1 MHLFSVYSI
10 GIPLFLE
17 NKSYPAIP
25 IPRKRKSV
33 TIPTITSGSGQKVKP
48 LGGNIGGQK
57 PVSTSLHPPTI
68 LTPLFLEN
76 ESYSGTITYLV
87 PSPGDHSIL

>member
-1 MHLFSVYSI
+1 MHLFSVYNI

-17 NKSYPAIP
+17 NKSYLGIP
-25 IPRKRKSV
+25 TPRKRKSV

-57 PVSTSLHPPTI
+57 PVSTSLHPPPI
-68 LTPLFLEN
+68 LTRIFLEN
-76 ESYSGTITYLV
+76 ESYPGIPTYLV

>member
-1 MHLFSVYSI
+1 MHLLSVYNI

-17 NKSYPAIP
+17 NKSYPGIP
-25 IPRKRKSV
+25 TPRKRKSV

-57 PVSTSLHPPTI
+57 PGFDLIATPP
-68 LTPLFLEN
+68 PLF
-76 ESYSGTITYLV
+76 
-87 PSPGDHSIL
+87 